1 MEKIYFA
8 DNLKRL
14 MKKNG
19 MNQKDVAK
27 IAGVSQQ
34 TVSIWLSGERIPRM
48 GKIQILAN
56 YFGIYKSELIEER
69 NEENE
74 ALERELKDAAEPQ
87 INPSN
92 AVLGLQGVNLQ
103 DLYKSFTKEE
113 KSAFWHGLIE
123 DIYIDYDRNIIN
135 IIFCK

>member
-14 MKKNG
+14 MKKHG
-19 MNQKDVAK
+19 MNQKDIAK

-34 TVSIWLSGERIPRM
+34 TVSLWLSGDRIPRM
-48 GKIQILAN
+48 GKIQILAD

-74 ALERELKDAAEPQ
+74 ARIRRLARYMQIYRELSPDEIDEMIKYAEL
-87 INPSN
+87 I
-92 AVLGLQGVNLQ
+92 
-103 DLYKSFTKEE
+103 KSKR
-113 KSAFWHGLIE
+113 K
-123 DIYIDYDRNIIN
+123 
-135 IIFCK
+135 

>member
-19 MNQKDVAK
+19 MNQKDIAK

-34 TVSIWLSGERIPRM
+34 TVSLWLSGDRIPRM
-48 GKIQILAN
+48 GKIQILAD
-56 YFGIYKSELIEER
+56 YFGIYKSELIEEH

-74 ALERELKDAAEPQ
+74 ARIRRMARYMQIYRELSPEEIDEMIKYAEF
-87 INPSN
+87 IK
-92 AVLGLQGVNLQ
+92 L
-103 DLYKSFTKEE
+103 KRK
-113 KSAFWHGLIE
+113 
-123 DIYIDYDRNIIN
+123 
-135 IIFCK
+135 

>member
-1 MEKIYFA
+1 MKEIYFS

-19 MNQKDVAK
+19 MTQKDIAN

-34 TVSIWLSGERIPRM
+34 TVSLWLSGDRIPRM
-48 GKIQILAN
+48 GKLQILAD

-74 ALERELKDAAEPQ
+74 ERIKRMTRYMQIYNELSAEEVDEM
-87 INPSN
+87 IHY
-92 AVLGLQGVNLQ
+92 AEFI
-103 DLYKSFTKEE
+103 KSKR
-113 KSAFWHGLIE
+113 K
-123 DIYIDYDRNIIN
+123 
-135 IIFCK
+135 

>member
-19 MNQKDVAK
+19 MNQKDIAK

-34 TVSIWLSGERIPRM
+34 TVSLWLSGDRIPRM
-48 GKIQILAN
+48 GKIQILAD
-56 YFGIYKSELIEER
+56 YFGIYKSELIEEH

-74 ALERELKDAAEPQ
+74 ARIRRMSRYMQIYRELSPEEIDEMIKYAEF
-87 INPSN
+87 I
-92 AVLGLQGVNLQ
+92 
-103 DLYKSFTKEE
+103 KSKR
-113 KSAFWHGLIE
+113 K
-123 DIYIDYDRNIIN
+123 
-135 IIFCK
+135 

>member
-19 MNQKDVAK
+19 MNQKDIAK

-34 TVSIWLSGERIPRM
+34 TVSLWLSGDRIPRM
-48 GKIQILAN
+48 GKIQILAD
-56 YFGIYKSELIEER
+56 YFGIYKSELIEEH

-74 ALERELKDAAEPQ
+74 ARIRRMARYMQIYLELSPEEIDEMIKYAEF
-87 INPSN
+87 I
-92 AVLGLQGVNLQ
+92 
-103 DLYKSFTKEE
+103 KSKR
-113 KSAFWHGLIE
+113 K
-123 DIYIDYDRNIIN
+123 
-135 IIFCK
+135 